1 MFLYRKS
8 WNSIS
13 SPKFVNTKD
22 IVSVVVA
29 CRNEE
34 SNIVNLIRD
43 IKSQNF
49 DTERFELIIVNDHS
63 TDATLLVL
71 EQESK
76 NWSHLKIVN
85 LEVLVIGKKNAI
97 RKGVEIAKGE
107 IIVCTDADCRI
118 GEEWIQ
124 TISNYFIDKNIKFV
138 SGPVIFKSS
147 LSWFSKFQTFEI
159 FSLVAASASA
169 INRNKSTIC
178 NGANLSFRKKEY
190 LEIKEDLFNNFKTDD
205 VDLLQYFKKEYKN
218 AIKFIKDRDAI
229 IFTEG
234 NPNLISNLK
243 QKIRWISSS
252 KSICDWDSFFVAIL
266 VFLMNLILVI
276 SFFLFIYFL
285 FYKNESDDYGELL
298 ILFRVFFL
306 LVFLFIYLIKYVS
319 DYLLL
324 KDVFKF
330 FGRREL
336 LVYLFPFEIINAIYT
351 VVIVPLSFL
360 FPVKWKGRKL

>member
-1 MFLYRKS
+1 MFLYTKS

-13 SPKFVNTKD
+13 SPKVVNTKD

-49 DTERFELIIVNDHS
+49 DKERFELIIVNDHS
-63 TDATLLVL
+63 TDATLLAL

-76 NWSHLKIVN
+76 NWSQLKIVN
-85 LEVLVIGKKNAI
+85 LEGLVIGKKNAI
-97 RKGVEIAKGE
+97 RKAVEIAKGE

-147 LSWFSKFQTFEI
+147 LSWFSKFQTLEI

-169 INRNKSTIC
+169 INRNKATIC
-178 NGANLSFRKKEY
+178 NGANLSFRKREY
-190 LEIKEDLFNNFKTDD
+190 LEIKEDIFNNFKTDD

-218 AIKFIKDRDAI
+218 AIKFVKDRNAI

-252 KSICDWDSFFVAIL
+252 KSIRDWDSFFVAIL

-285 FYKNESDDYGELL
+285 FYKNESDDYGVLL
-298 ILFRVFFL
+298 ISFRVFFAL
-306 LVFLFIYLIKYVS
+306 SFLFIYLIKYVS

-360 FPVKWKGRKL
+360 IPVKWKGRKL